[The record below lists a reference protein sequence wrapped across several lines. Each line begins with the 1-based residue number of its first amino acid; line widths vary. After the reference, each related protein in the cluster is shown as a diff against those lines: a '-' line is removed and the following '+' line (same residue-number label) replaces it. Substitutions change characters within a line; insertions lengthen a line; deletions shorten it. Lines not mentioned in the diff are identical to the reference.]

1 MKHKINRKDK
11 FSFCNISENLS
22 DDIDKILNKG
32 TIREKIKVRETT
44 PEILHKYGVK
54 NLPMTMTSSHIL
66 ENILTEREAKNK
78 GFKVNKKTHY
88 HELGKKV
95 FIDAIKQLDNP
106 SAIYRWK
113 DNNIS
118 NNYGSNDYIV
128 LTELITNENGKEGRI
143 IVLLFLKEINDVY
156 NIKSIYGKK
165 EIFKY
170 LNNYTKKGD
179 LEKLY
184 IKKEDSNKIGRVQ
197 FPTSLKTSSN

>member
-11 FSFCNISENLS
+11 FSFGNISENLS

-95 FIDAIKQLDNP
+95 
-106 SAIYRWK
+106 
-113 DNNIS
+113 
-118 NNYGSNDYIV
+118 